1 MATYVITAEQV
12 TINSIDF
19 TAGGYVKSAS
29 LELEADEQEFTNM
42 VSAGARE
49 YKIGLK
55 TAKLN
60 VEFNQDFAN
69 SASAT
74 DQALWGM
81 WNTGTNVTFLIRP
94 TSASVG
100 TANPNYTGS
109 VVPGSYSPLTGAV
122 GDASTT
128 SISWTVSGAVTRA
141 TS

>member
-1 MATYVITAEQV
+1 MATYVITAGQV

-19 TAGGYVKSAS
+19 TAGGYVRSAS
-29 LELEADEQEFTNM
+29 LELDGDEVEFTNM
-42 VSAGARE
+42 ASSGARE
-49 YKIGLK
+49 YKLGLK
-55 TAKLN
+55 GATLN

-81 WNTGTNVTFLIRP
+81 WNTGTNVTFELRP
-94 TSASVG
+94 TSSAVS
-100 TANPNYTGS
+100 TSNPKYTGS
-109 VVPGSYSPLTGAV
+109 VVPGAYTPLNGAV

-128 SISWTVSGAVTRA
+128 SISWTVSGAVSRA